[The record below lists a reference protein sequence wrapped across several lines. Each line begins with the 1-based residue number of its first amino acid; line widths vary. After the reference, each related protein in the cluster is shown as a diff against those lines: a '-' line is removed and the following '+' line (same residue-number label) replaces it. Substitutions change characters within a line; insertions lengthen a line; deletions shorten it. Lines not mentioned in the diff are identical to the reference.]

1 MTQPTTTQA
10 QAPKATTQAP
20 KASQAKAPRT
30 PKAPQVKVG
39 THTKLRFRISVNGL
53 TCEGSCPNGHIT
65 KGTAR
70 ECQAS
75 AAIGVDPKLIKL
87 LTHPRFWGQV
97 KVTGQPAQICQCRF
111 GHKASETALKCGAKL
126 ARTLGLTVTT
136 KAPAKATTQPATK
149 ATTKAPA
156 TQAKATTKAPASQ
169 PAQASQAPAKASP
182 AKLTSGAEGTIK
194 RA

>member
-1 MTQPTTTQA
+1 MTQPTTTQT

-39 THTKLRFRISVNGL
+39 THTKLRFRISVNGV

-136 KAPAKATTQPATK
+136 KAPAKATKAPQAPTK
-149 ATTKAPA
+149 ATKGTTQASTKASTTQAPQASTKAP
-156 TQAKATTKAPASQ
+156 QAN
-169 PAQASQAPAKASP
+169 P
-182 AKLTSGAEGTIK
+182 AKLTSGVQGTIAK
-194 RA
+194 A